1 MMASSDGEYDDYFNA
16 ALFLNENYTNTEYV
30 FGDITQNLLSSKAA
44 STDHDL
50 TGQVVWP
57 VSILLSWFVAS
68 KRDLFRGKTVLELG
82 AGAGLAGFVASQFA
96 KRTAITDGNDVVLRL
111 LDQNADQASTPCGTF
126 KLLWGEEDSVGQFE
140 KDFPYPIDVMLGADV
155 VCWPNLVL
163 PLLRTIKH
171 LMHKTHAPLNVVFYC
186 GFVCRAKNTQDL
198 FFAQAVAMGF
208 KLWTVDHDE
217 FLPTP
222 RPENVTSR
230 LELKLLGLQLD
241 AASPAANDPVE
252 FIDDLQD
259 LQTAC

>member
-1 MMASSDGEYDDYFNA
+1 MDDGASEYDDFFNP
-16 ALFLNENYTNTEYV
+16 ALFVNERYTSTEYV
-30 FGDITQNLLSSKAA
+30 FGDIRQDLLSSKAA

-68 KRDLFRGKTVLELG
+68 KRDLFRDRTVLELG

-96 KRTAITDGNDVVLRL
+96 TRTAITDGNDVVLRL
-111 LDQNADQASTPCGTF
+111 LDQNADEASTPCGVF
-126 KLLWGEEDSVGQFE
+126 KLLWGEAASVEQFQ
-140 KDFPYPIDVMLGADV
+140 KDFPHPIDIMLGADV

-171 LMHKTHAPLNVVFYC
+171 LMHAAANPFSVVFYC
-186 GFVCRAKNTQDL
+186 GFVCRAQNTQDL
-198 FFAQAVAMGF
+198 FFQRAKEMGF
-208 KLWTVDHDE
+208 KLWKVDHDE

-222 RPENVTSR
+222 RPDNVTSAR
-230 LELKLLGLQLD
+230 ELMLIGLSLD
-241 AASPAANDPVE
+241 STSPRATEPVE
-252 FIDDLQD
+252 FLDNLED